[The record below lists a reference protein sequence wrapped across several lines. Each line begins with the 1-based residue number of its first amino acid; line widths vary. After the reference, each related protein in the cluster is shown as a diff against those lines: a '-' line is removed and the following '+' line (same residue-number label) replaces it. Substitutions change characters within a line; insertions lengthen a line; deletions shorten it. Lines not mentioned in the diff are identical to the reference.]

1 MASSDN
7 RIAVADLKPGMKF
20 RYSGRK
26 YRSLDV
32 LIQCGVAYVYIA
44 TSIFPMEFYP
54 NSEVELV

>member
-26 YRSLDV
+26 YRSVDV
-32 LIQCGVAYVYIA
+32 NVQDGVAYVYITA
-44 TSIFPMEFYP
+44 SHFPMEFYP
-54 NSEVELV
+54 NSHVEII